1 MKPYITAVIFLAAGA
16 TLVVFAVVNALLLY
30 TAGVPKIVLNMTA
43 PILGQ
48 QVTLKIQG
56 VPDPYYLGIGVVRGV
71 MLLVIGL
78 IGAKLMEIG
87 LAEWRERRREEAL
100 RRYYEQYGY
109 QYQQY

>member
-16 TLVVFAVVNALLLY
+16 ALVVFAVVNALLLY
-30 TAGVPKIVLNMTA
+30 TAGVPKIALNMTA

-48 QVTLKIQG
+48 LKIQG

>member
-1 MKPYITAVIFLAAGA
+1 VKPYITAVIFLAAGA
-16 TLVVFAVVNALLLY
+16 ALVVFAVVNALLLY
-30 TAGVPKIVLNMTA
+30 TAGVPKIALNMTA

-48 QVTLKIQG
+48 QITLKIQG

-87 LAEWRERRREEAL
+87 LAEWRERRRDEAL
-100 RRYYEQYGY
+100 RRYYEQYEY